1 MITASPHP
9 RQRGCT
15 AAADFRGFA
24 HTERRRP
31 GARIDRHC
39 ERTPVEADLTEQN
52 AVPLIVLSFA
62 REPVEAVNSILRRA
76 GQPAHCTWI
85 PALRDLGDAL
95 TQLNPELLVYV
106 AENDEELGSVIRVR
120 DRLAPTVPVLLLAPA
135 AEETRIGAAM
145 ALGAR
150 DVVTLANTERLQ
162 AVMLRELRVFRTER
176 TLDATLKSA
185 QEARSQLGTVLY
197 RSNDAI
203 IQVQEGIVVDANP
216 AWLELFGVEAGVAG
230 EPVMD
235 LFEDTTHAA
244 LRGALA
250 ACLQGRWKADHPL
263 RANALLADGSV
274 LPIEMT
280 LALGEH
286 EEEPCVSLMVPSRSR
301 EERRTERPSS
311 AAEAGSALLPRPEL
325 LEALAQRLAIPA
337 AGGMRCLALIKL
349 DKFADLERVVGATA
363 SEDILVEFARLLKDT
378 LHPKELAGRFGG
390 VRFLVLLER
399 GNEHDINAWS
409 ERLLTRMQKQVMRIR
424 DKAVSVTCS
433 LGMSVVPPGEAKV
446 DAVIADAF
454 ESANKGAARGGNQS
468 IMSDRADNDSRV
480 MSYDKVWVKH
490 IKTALMENRFRL
502 VQQPIASLQGERPG
516 MFDVLVR
523 MIDQQGREVLPSEFM
538 AAAGRNDLLKN
549 IDRWVVGA
557 SLSFAAQKKPECL
570 FVRLSK
576 ETVRDAGFL
585 EWLDNHLLSSRAEPQ
600 RLCFQITEESAASYL
615 TQVKALATVLRAR
628 RFRFALEG
636 FGSGRDS
643 VGMLASL
650 PLDFVKIDG
659 TIIQGLAA
667 DPQLQL
673 RVRTLVEAAR
683 KHGIQTIG
691 ERVEDA
697 NTMAVLWQVGVQ
709 YVQGYLIKEPEQVV
723 LAER

>member
-1 MITASPHP
+1 MS
-9 RQRGCT
+9 
-15 AAADFRGFA
+15 
-24 HTERRRP
+24 
-31 GARIDRHC
+31 
-39 ERTPVEADLTEQN
+39 EQN
-52 AVPLIVLSFA
+52 AVPLIVLSSA
-62 REPVEAVNSILRRA
+62 REPVEAINSILRRA

-95 TQLNPELLVYV
+95 TQLNPELLVQV
-106 AENDEELGSVIRVR
+106 ADSHEELGSVIGLR

-135 AEETRIGAAM
+135 AEETRIAEAM
-145 ALGAR
+145 AIGAR

-162 AVMLRELRVFRTER
+162 AVMLRELEVFRTGR

-185 QEARSQLGTVLY
+185 QDARSQLDTVLY

-216 AWLELFGVEAGVAG
+216 AWLELFGVEEGVAG

-235 LFEDTTHAA
+235 LFEDSTHAA

-263 RANALLADGSV
+263 RANALLGDGSV

-280 LALGEH
+280 LALGEY
-286 EEEPCVSLMVPSRSR
+286 EEEPCVSLMVPSTSR
-301 EERRTERPSS
+301 EERRTVERPSS
-311 AAEAGSALLPRPEL
+311 AAETGGALLPRQEL
-325 LEALAQRLAIPA
+325 LEALARRLATPP

-363 SEDILVEFARLLKDT
+363 SEDILIKFARLLKDM
-378 LHPKELAGRFGG
+378 LNPKEVAGRFGG

-399 GNEHDINAWS
+399 GNEHDINAWG

-424 DKAVSVTCS
+424 DKSVSVTCS
-433 LGMSVVPPGEAKV
+433 LGMSVVPPGQAKV

-454 ESANKGAARGGNQS
+454 ECADKGAARGGNQS

-480 MSYDKVWVKH
+480 MAYDRVWVKH
-490 IKTALMENRFRL
+490 IKSALMENRFRL

-585 EWLDNHLLSSRAEPQ
+585 EWLDNHLRSSRAEAQ
-600 RLCFQITEESAASYL
+600 RLCFQITEESAASYVP
-615 TQVKALATVLRAR
+615 QVKALAAVLRAR

-643 VGMLASL
+643 VGMLESL

-659 TIIQGLAA
+659 TVIQGLAA

-683 KHGIQTIG
+683 RHNIQTIG

-709 YVQGYLIKEPEQVV
+709 YIQGYFINEPEEVV

>member
-1 MITASPHP
+1 
-9 RQRGCT
+9 
-15 AAADFRGFA
+15 
-24 HTERRRP
+24 
-31 GARIDRHC
+31 
-39 ERTPVEADLTEQN
+39 VEADLSEQN
-52 AVPLIVLSFA
+52 AVPLIVLSSA
-62 REPVEAVNSILRRA
+62 REPVEAINSILRRA

-95 TQLNPELLVYV
+95 TQLNPELLVQV
-106 AENDEELGSVIRVR
+106 ADNHEELGSVIGLR

-135 AEETRIGAAM
+135 AEETGIAEAM

-162 AVMLRELRVFRTER
+162 AVMLRELEVFRTGR

-185 QEARSQLGTVLY
+185 QDARSQLDTVLY

-216 AWLELFGVEAGVAG
+216 AWLELFGVEEGVAG

-235 LFEDTTHAA
+235 LFEDSTHAA

-286 EEEPCVSLMVPSRSR
+286 EQEPCVSLMVPSKSR
-301 EERRTERPSS
+301 EERRTVERPSS
-311 AAEAGSALLPRPEL
+311 AAETGGALLPRQEL
-325 LEALAQRLAIPA
+325 LEALARRLATPP

-363 SEDILVEFARLLKDT
+363 SEDILIKFARLLKDM
-378 LHPKELAGRFGG
+378 LHPKEVAGRFGG

-399 GNEHDINAWS
+399 GNEHDINAWG

-424 DKAVSVTCS
+424 DKSVSVTCS
-433 LGMSVVPPGEAKV
+433 LGMSVVPPGQVKV
-446 DAVIADAF
+446 DAVIADAL
-454 ESANKGAARGGNQS
+454 ECADKGAARGGNQS

-480 MSYDKVWVKH
+480 MAYDRVWVKH
-490 IKTALMENRFRL
+490 IKSALMENRFRL
-502 VQQPIASLQGERPG
+502 VQQPIASLEGERPG

-585 EWLDNHLLSSRAEPQ
+585 DWLDNHLLSSRAEPQ
-600 RLCFQITEESAASYL
+600 RLCFQITEESAASYVP
-615 TQVKALATVLRAR
+615 QVKALATVLRAR

-636 FGSGRDS
+636 FGSGRNS
-643 VGMLASL
+643 VGMLESL

-683 KHGIQTIG
+683 RHGIQTIG

>member
-1 MITASPHP
+1 M
-9 RQRGCT
+9 
-15 AAADFRGFA
+15 
-24 HTERRRP
+24 
-31 GARIDRHC
+31 
-39 ERTPVEADLTEQN
+39 TEQD
-52 AVPLIVLSFA
+52 AVPLIVLSSA
-62 REPVEAVNSILRRA
+62 REPVEAVNAILRRA
-76 GQPAHCTWI
+76 GRPAHCTWI

-95 TQLNPELLVYV
+95 TQLNPQILVQV
-106 AENDEELGSVIRVR
+106 ADSHEQLGSVIRLR
-120 DRLAPTVPVLLLAPA
+120 DRLAPSVPVLLLTPA
-135 AEETRIGAAM
+135 VDETRIAQAM

-150 DVVTLANTERLQ
+150 DVVTLANTERLL
-162 AVMLRELRVFRTER
+162 AVMLRELEVFLTGRA
-176 TLDATLKSA
+176 LHATLKSA
-185 QEARSQLGTVLY
+185 QEARSQLGNVLQ

-216 AWLELFGVEAGVAG
+216 AWLELFGVEDGVAG

-235 LFEDTTHAA
+235 LFEDSTHAA

-263 RANALLADGSV
+263 RANALLGDGSV

-286 EEEPCVSLMVPSRSR
+286 EEEPCVSLMVPSRPS
-301 EERRTERPSS
+301 EERSLERPAG
-311 AAEAGSALLPRPEL
+311 AAESGGALLSRPEL
-325 LEALAQRLAIPA
+325 LEALARRLATPA
-337 AGGMRCLALIKL
+337 AGGMRCLAVIKL
-349 DKFADLERVVGATA
+349 DKFADVERVVGATA

-378 LHPKELAGRFGG
+378 LHPKEVAGRFGG
-390 VRFLVLLER
+390 VRFMALLER
-399 GNEHDINAWS
+399 GNEHDINAWG
-409 ERLLTRMQKQVMRIR
+409 ERLLVRMQKQVMRVR
-424 DKAVSVTCS
+424 DKAVSVTCT
-433 LGMSVVPPGEAKV
+433 LGLSVVSPGQVKV
-446 DAVIADAF
+446 DAVIADAL
-454 ESANKGAARGGNQS
+454 ECANKGAARGGNQS

-490 IKTALMENRFRL
+490 IKAALMENRFRL
-502 VQQPIASLQGERPG
+502 VQQPIASLEGERPG

-585 EWLDNHLLSSRAEPQ
+585 EWLDNHLRSSRAEPQ
-600 RLCFQITEESAASYL
+600 RLCFQITEESAASHV
-615 TQVKALATVLRAR
+615 TQVKALAAVLRSR

-643 VGMLASL
+643 AGMLESL

-659 TIIQGLAA
+659 TIIQELAT
-667 DPQLQL
+667 DPQLQQ

-683 KHGIQTIG
+683 KRNIQTIG

-709 YVQGYLIKEPEQVV
+709 YIQGYFINEPEQVV
-723 LAER
+723 MAER

>member
-1 MITASPHP
+1 
-9 RQRGCT
+9 
-15 AAADFRGFA
+15 
-24 HTERRRP
+24 
-31 GARIDRHC
+31 
-39 ERTPVEADLTEQN
+39 LTEQN

-95 TQLNPELLVYV
+95 AQLNPELLVHV
-106 AENDEELGSVIRVR
+106 ADGHEELGSVIRVR
-120 DRLAPTVPVLLLAPA
+120 DQLAPTVPVLLLAPA
-135 AEETRIGAAM
+135 ADETRIAGAM

-176 TLDATLKSA
+176 TLNATLKSA
-185 QEARSQLGTVLY
+185 QEARSQLGTVLH

-216 AWLELFGVEAGVAG
+216 AWLELFGVEAGVAD

-235 LFEDTTHAA
+235 LFEDSTHAA

-250 ACLQGRWKADHPL
+250 ACLQGRWKADHLL

-280 LALGEH
+280 LALAAH
-286 EEEPCVSLMVPSRSR
+286 DEEPCVSLMVPSRSH
-301 EERRTERPSS
+301 EERRTVERPSS
-311 AAEAGSALLPRPEL
+311 AAETGGALLPRPEL
-325 LEALAQRLAIPA
+325 LEALARRLATPA
-337 AGGMRCLALIKL
+337 PGGMRCLALIKL
-349 DKFADLERVVGATA
+349 DKFAELERVVGATA

-399 GNEHDINAWS
+399 GNEHDINAWG

-446 DAVIADAF
+446 DALIADAF
-454 ESANKGAARGGNQS
+454 ECANKGAARGGNQS

-600 RLCFQITEESAASYL
+600 RLCFQITEESAASYVP
-615 TQVKALATVLRAR
+615 QVKALATALRTR

-643 VGMLASL
+643 LGMLESL

-683 KHGIQTIG
+683 RRSIQTIG